1 MAASRAAQAIKK
13 ISSNLVVSPQS
24 EEYDE
29 ILKSYFS
36 EVERELKPAYF
47 ITPRSAQQV
56 SQVLEVCRP
65 FAGDLQI
72 AICGAGQQS
81 TPRVA
86 NVRDELTVHLRNLKG
101 IQIDEEKK
109 IVSVAA
115 GERMGNVYEKLIS
128 LGLGVAGNR
137 HSSGGIGGDA
147 VQVSSRNLSGFFVF
161 ISAGGFSYYSY
172 SRGFICDN
180 VVNYE
185 IALVSGEIV
194 NASPKDNP
202 DLFAAL
208 KGGVSNF
215 GIVTRFD
222 LQAFD
227 QGEMWGG
234 KLFHFELSFS
244 GQIYT
249 LVHYLRQDKPE
260 TDIYICLSLGYTAA
274 MGAVLCMNDIFCLLL
289 HKPKSLE
296 PFVDI
301 QL

>member
-24 EEYDE
+24 EVYDE
-29 ILKSYFS
+29 ILKSHFS

-81 TPRVA
+81 TLRVA
-86 NVRDELTVHLRNLKG
+86 DVRDELTVHLRNLKG
-101 IQIDEEKK
+101 IQIDKEKK
-109 IVSVAA
+109 IGSVAA

-161 ISAGGFSYYSY
+161 LSAGGFSYYSY

-194 NASPKDNP
+194 NASPKDKP
-202 DLFAAL
+202 DLFAAS